1 MKKLIVPGM
10 ITFLAVVTLI
20 SLTGCINID
29 QIAGSKNTETR
40 QFDYSGFKRIE
51 VSDAFTVMATKS
63 DTYAVAVTLNDN
75 LFGDLD
81 ISMSGDTLRI
91 GMKSFSHFVNTTQ
104 RAEIALPELDS
115 LTITGACH
123 AEVTDFQ
130 SNGSLNLEVTGAS
143 GMVINNLKAADTT
156 IKIIGA
162 SYLSGSLVTD
172 NGDFNLTGY
181 SNIML
186 TGSAA
191 KMQLDVIG
199 ASRATLAD
207 FIVEN
212 ASVTA
217 VGASNA
223 DVEAHGT
230 LDLDISG
237 VSTLIYGDSPTLG
250 KVSVS
255 GVSTL
260 RRR

>member
-1 MKKLIVPGM
+1 MKKLIVPGI
-10 ITFLAVVTLI
+10 ITFLAAV
-20 SLTGCINID
+20 SLVSLAGCINFN
-29 QIAGSKNTETR
+29 QIAGSKNLETR
-40 QFDYSGFKRIE
+40 QFDYSGFKQIE
-51 VSDAFTVMATKS
+51 VSDAFTVMVTKS

-75 LFGDLD
+75 LFDDLD
-81 ISMSGDTLRI
+81 ISMSGDILQI
-91 GMKSFSHFVNTTQ
+91 GMKSFPHFVNTTQ

-130 SNGSLNLEVTGAS
+130 SDGTIDLEATGAS
-143 GMVINNLKAADTT
+143 GMEINDLKAADTT
-156 IKIIGA
+156 IKVIGD
-162 SYLSGSLVTD
+162 SHLSGSLITD
-172 NGDFNLTGY
+172 KSDFNVTGV
-181 SNIML
+181 SNITL
-186 TGSAA
+186 TGSASE
-191 KMQLDVIG
+191 MQLSVIG
-199 ASRATLAD
+199 ASRASLAD
-207 FIVEN
+207 FIVQD

-223 DVEAHGT
+223 DVEVHVT

-250 KVSVS
+250 KVNVS